1 MSSTVEE
8 PSQAE
13 RLEDVAVAGVG
24 ADDKESVGDPLS
36 ETAPN
41 GSVERPSNGSDEVM
55 EAKEDAAVEE
65 KPPIP
70 PQAPERSKG
79 KVALIMGSLMIAVFL
94 AALDTTIITTAVP
107 TITAHFHSSEADYT
121 WIGSAYLLAAA
132 AATPT
137 WGKISDIWGRKPIIL
152 VANAV
157 FFVGSLISALS
168 INVQMLLAGRVI
180 QGTGGGGLIILAN
193 ICISDLFSMRDR
205 GKYFG
210 MIGAVWGIASA
221 VGPIL
226 GGIFTEKVSWR
237 WCFYINLPF
246 DGIAFAIIVIFLDIE
261 TPKTPILDG
270 LKAIDW
276 LGVILVT
283 GGTVMFL
290 LGLEYG
296 GVSFPWSSATVVCL
310 LVFGVVTIV
319 LFFINEWKVAKYPM
333 MPLHLFSKLSNL
345 AALGVCFVHG
355 MVFISGAY
363 FFPLYF
369 QAVLGANPIL
379 SGVYLFPF
387 VISLSFTS
395 AFVGIFI
402 KKTGHYLPPIWLG
415 LFFMTVGFG
424 LYIDLPVGRTWGR
437 IFPFQI
443 IAGIGVGPNFQ
454 APLIAL
460 QTLVPPRD
468 IATATATFG
477 FIRNLSTSISVVIG
491 GVIFQNAM
499 KKREST
505 LIAATNQ
512 QIGSALGGGGA
523 GAATSVVK
531 SLPEPGRH
539 TVRATYVASLRE
551 MWIFYVCVAVVGL
564 ALSLFIKKK
573 TLSRTHEV
581 TKTGLAAE
589 EHNRMERKQEAESKK
604 ASKRAS
610 GMNGRKSGDFTGATG
625 TATTQITDAE
635 KTNGDNNV

>member
-1 MSSTVEE
+1 MV
-8 PSQAE
+8 
-13 RLEDVAVAGVG
+13 
-24 ADDKESVGDPLS
+24 
-36 ETAPN
+36 
-41 GSVERPSNGSDEVM
+41 
-55 EAKEDAAVEE
+55 
-65 KPPIP
+65 
-70 PQAPERSKG
+70 
-79 KVALIMGSLMIAVFL
+79 
-94 AALDTTIITTAVP
+94 
-107 TITAHFHSSEADYT
+107 
-121 WIGSAYLLAAA
+121 
-132 AATPT
+132 
-137 WGKISDIWGRKPIIL
+137 
-152 VANAV
+152 
-157 FFVGSLISALS
+157 
-168 INVQMLLAGRVI
+168 
-180 QGTGGGGLIILAN
+180 
-193 ICISDLFSMRDR
+193 
-205 GKYFG
+205 
-210 MIGAVWGIASA
+210 
-221 VGPIL
+221 
-226 GGIFTEKVSWR
+226 
-237 WCFYINLPF
+237 
-246 DGIAFAIIVIFLDIE
+246 FLDID
-261 TPKTPILDG
+261 TPKTSILDG

-310 LVFGVVTIV
+310 LVFGLITIV
-319 LFFINEWKVAKYPM
+319 LFFMNEWKLAKYPM
-333 MPLHLFSKLSNL
+333 MPLRLFSKPSNL
-345 AALGVCFVHG
+345 AALAVCFAHG

-402 KKTGHYLPPIWLG
+402 KKTGQYLPPIWLG
-415 LFFMTVGFG
+415 LFFMTIGFG
-424 LYIDLPVGRTWGR
+424 LYIDLPAGPTWGR

-477 FIRNLSTSISVVIG
+477 FIRNISTSIAVVIG

-499 KKREST
+499 KKRESS

-512 QIGSALGGGGA
+512 QIGSTLGGGGA

-531 SLPEPGRH
+531 NLPEPGRQR
-539 TVRATYVASLRE
+539 VRAEYVASLRE
-551 MWIFYVCVAVVGL
+551 MWIFFVCIAAAGL
-564 ALSLFIKKK
+564 AVSLFIKKT
-573 TLSRTHEV
+573 TLSKSHEV

-589 EHNRMERKQEAESKK
+589 EQNRKDRKEEADSKR

-610 GMNGRKSGDFTGATG
+610 GMKGRKSGDFSAATG
-625 TATTQITDAE
+625 TATTAKTDAE

>member
-573 TLSRTHEV
+573 TLSTTHEV